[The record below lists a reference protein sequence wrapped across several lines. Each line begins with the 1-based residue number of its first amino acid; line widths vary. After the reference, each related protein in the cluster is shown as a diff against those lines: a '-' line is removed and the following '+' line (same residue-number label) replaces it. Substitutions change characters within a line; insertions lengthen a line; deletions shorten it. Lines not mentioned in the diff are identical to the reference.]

1 MARAYCLTCDH
12 NVIVLDLG
20 ITQIQ
25 QSVAVVVLHVHAQAY
40 H

>member
-1 MARAYCLTCDH
+1 VITS
-12 NVIVLDLG
+12 VIVLDLG

-25 QSVAVVVLHVHAQAY
+25 QSVGVVVLHVHARAY